1 MPDACPGSA
10 EAKNGRKTFSRFVKL
25 CTEPDAGPGSAEAG
39 NGRRQFVFADGDD
52 LRSFPPSQPPRT
64 ATHSGLFAEQRPAFG
79 RVRAPT
85 ARMAGAPPP
94 CPGGAGRRMRSRC
107 ACTGPA
113 CTARSGRLHLPKSAI
128 RETAAG
134 QCGGRHASG
143 SPFPYGLFGD
153 RAGRET
159 HPFKAA
165 FCAIRRNWPRAPRGG
180 TGGCGC
186 RSGLPLRGWPAGRR

>member
-1 MPDACPGSA
+1 MPVRARPRRETDGGNSFLQTGTICGVF
-10 EAKNGRKTFSRFVKL
+10 RRRSRR
-25 CTEPDAGPGSAEAG
+25 
-39 NGRRQFVFADGDD
+39 GRRHTPDFSQSSARHSAVCA
-52 LRSFPPSQPPRT
+52 LRLHGWQAHLR
-64 ATHSGLFAEQRPAFG
+64 
-79 RVRAPT
+79 RVRAE
-85 ARMAGAPPP
+85 RGGVCGLGA
-94 CPGGAGRRMRSRC
+94 
-107 ACTGPA
+107 PA